1 MEEMKKALAEK
12 SNYTFDDLCDIMS
25 VLRSPE
31 GCPWDREQNHMS
43 IRKNFI
49 EETYEV
55 CEAIDDGDSVHLCE
69 ELGDV
74 MLQVAFHAQME
85 KEKGTFNID
94 DVINGVCRKLIH
106 RHPHVFGNVY
116 VKDADNVM
124 VNWDAIKKEEK
135 GQKSVGDVLESIS
148 RTLPALMRAQ
158 KLIKKADKNGI
169 KLAEDSDEFDA
180 LDAEGYADTLM
191 KLCRSAQ
198 KKSIDLEE
206 LLDRKCT
213 SEVKK
218 CRNV

>member
-85 KEKGTFNID
+85 KEKGTFNILD
-94 DVINGVCRKLIH
+94 SKGQRLLVKNYPSLKKLL
-106 RHPHVFGNVY
+106 N
-116 VKDADNVM
+116 DLADNM
-124 VNWDAIKKEEK
+124 
-135 GQKSVGDVLESIS
+135 
-148 RTLPALMRAQ
+148 
-158 KLIKKADKNGI
+158 
-169 KLAEDSDEFDA
+169 
-180 LDAEGYADTLM
+180 
-191 KLCRSAQ
+191 
-198 KKSIDLEE
+198 
-206 LLDRKCT
+206 
-213 SEVKK
+213 
-218 CRNV
+218 